1 MTTTTE
7 THQEVPDDLNPQY
20 LFAMTATGLLAQIA
34 RGDIDPFE
42 NALREL
48 ADRGQHPDG
57 HWVGF
62 PEAARIAEERI
73 AERSKRA
80 RRARKPER

>member
-1 MTTTTE
+1 MRTDTE
-7 THQEVPDDLNPQY
+7 THEEIPDELNPQY
-20 LFAMTATGLLAQIA
+20 LFAMTATGLLASIA

-48 ADRGQHPDG
+48 ANRGLHPDG

-62 PEAARIAEERI
+62 PQARRIAEERI
-73 AERSKRA
+73 AERSKST
-80 RRARKPER
+80 RRGRKAER

>member
-1 MTTTTE
+1 MTTTPQ
-7 THQEVPDDLNPQY
+7 THEDIPDDLNPEY

-42 NALREL
+42 SALREL
-48 ADRGQHPDG
+48 AARGQHPDG

-80 RRARKPER
+80 RRARKTTR